1 MLGFIS
7 GQFQSFIGGFTHHS
21 FSVTLFTLGFRPFLF
36 WCKKTSVKS
45 RLPMK
50 WPIFPLGLLKTDTM
64 TCRSISGKSIF
75 TILRR
80 IVDNHDHT
88 HSLGWRGIK
97 THHNITKYIILLT
110 LIQNLNNVIYML
122 NVHVTSPLTLSPPEF
137 STLPVNPSIWK
148 IFSGPK
154 QISK

>member
-7 GQFQSFIGGFTHHS
+7 GQFQSFIGGFTHHC

-36 WCKKTSVKS
+36 WYKKTSVKS
-45 RLPMK
+45 RLPIK
-50 WPIFPLGLLKTDTM
+50 WPICPLGLLKTDTM

-75 TILRR
+75 TVLRR
-80 IVDNHDHT
+80 IVDNHDHA

-110 LIQNLNNVIYML
+110 LIQNLNNVIYMRTC
-122 NVHVTSPLTLSPPEF
+122 NVPTDTLSPW
-137 STLPVNPSIWK
+137 TLNPSCESLHLK
-148 IFSGPK
+148 NIFGVQNKSAK
-154 QISK
+154 